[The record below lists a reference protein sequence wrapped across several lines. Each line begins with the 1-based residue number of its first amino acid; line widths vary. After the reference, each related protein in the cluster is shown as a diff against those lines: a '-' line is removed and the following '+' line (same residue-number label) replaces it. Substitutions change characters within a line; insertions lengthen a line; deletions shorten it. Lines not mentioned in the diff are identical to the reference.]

1 MDFIGEIILNGTIA
15 AAHAAFEFL
24 TQAVP
29 TQFPVALSGSTVE
42 AGATALADVLGPTGT
57 EPAAAPA
64 RDDAP

>member
-1 MDFIGEIILNGTIA
+1 
-15 AAHAAFEFL
+15 
-24 TQAVP
+24 VP
-29 TQFPVALSGSTVE
+29 TQFPVAVSGSTVE